1 MEDKFDN
8 IEIKAPELTLE
19 FDSNIDEKL
28 EEKVTEIVD
37 ASTTE
42 LEIPKTE
49 IDAQAQ
55 TANRMAKYAA
65 DFTEQELAIV
75 NDFVDKIDVTN
86 SQAIMN
92 YGTGTQK
99 KIADFSEK
107 ALENV
112 KSKDMGEVGNMI
124 NSLVIEL
131 KHIDEE
137 EKKGIFGFFQKKAN
151 NLEALKLKYS
161 KVENNVNSIK
171 DELEK
176 RQIQLM
182 KDSALLDKMY
192 EMNLSYFKELS
203 MYIVAGNKKLE
214 SVRQNELVALQKKA
228 EETGLPEDA
237 QAAKDLA
244 SQCERFEKKLHDL
257 ELTRTIAMQTAPQIR
272 MVQASD
278 NVMAEKIQS
287 TIVNTIPLWK
297 NQMVIAMGIEHS
309 AEAAKAQREVTDMTN
324 ELLKKNADSLK
335 QATIETAKEAERGV
349 VEIETL
355 RHTNETL
362 ISTLSEVISI
372 QEQGRDKRIAAEAEL
387 AAIENQLKEKLL
399 EASRVQNSLQEQT
412 M

>member
-362 ISTLSEVISI
+362 ISTLSEVINI